1 MDADARPGR
10 TPMTTPTNPQSLRL
24 TPAPRRRRFV
34 REHERAVAQL
44 LDLRAF
50 SGARLEVEPRGQSLD
65 GTDGPELAVLWDE
78 EVLVAARV
86 GKTVVVRRGAEQEL
100 HALLREAA
108 EERSLKLE
116 LMAEHRLWRVVA
128 S

>member
-1 MDADARPGR
+1 
-10 TPMTTPTNPQSLRL
+10 MTTRTNPQPRRFA
-24 TPAPRRRRFV
+24 PARRRRFV
-34 REHERAVAQL
+34 RERVRAVDHL
-44 LDLRAF
+44 LDMRVF

-86 GKTVVVRRGAEQEL
+86 GKTVVVRRGADQPL

-128 S
+128 C